1 MTSKYATADKK
12 KKHKRKFYQFP
23 KFWSFSRWK
32 VFNECRARYEFQYL
46 QKLEQPESKH
56 LVRGTF
62 VHTLAENFLDMGGK
76 VPKELKEFA
85 DELKAIRKLGAIS
98 ERTLAFTKSW
108 QETVFD
114 DWKNCWLR
122 VKIDADIT
130 EPTSA
135 TVIDFKTGKPWKDTK
150 DQSEIYAVAK
160 MQRVKEVET
169 VDVEFW
175 YTDSGEVVPYFYS
188 RIRDF
193 KKLKQKWQA
202 RAQEMLAARTFPF
215 TKNAYACKYCP
226 FRSDKELA
234 NGLAGPCEGW
244 KKAK

>member
-1 MTSKYATADKK
+1 MTSKFATADKK

-56 LVRGTF
+56 LTRGTF

-114 DWKNCWLR
+114 DWANCWLR

-130 EPTSA
+130 EPTTA

-160 MQRVKEVET
+160 MQRAKKIES

>member
-1 MTSKYATADKK
+1 MPSKYATADKK

-32 VFNECRARYEFQYL
+32 VFNECRARYEFQFL
-46 QKLEQPESKH
+46 QKLEQPENKH
-56 LVRGTF
+56 QVRGTF
-62 VHTLAENFLDMGGK
+62 VHKLAENFLDMGGK
-76 VPKELKEFA
+76 IPKELKEFA
-85 DELKAIRKLGAIS
+85 AELKIIRKLGAIS

-114 DWKNCWLR
+114 DWANCWLR

-130 EPTSA
+130 EPTTA
-135 TVIDFKTGKPWKDTK
+135 TLIDFKTGKPWKDTK
-150 DQSEIYAVAK
+150 DQSELYAVAK
-160 MQRVKEVET
+160 MQRVKEIES

>member
-1 MTSKYATADKK
+1 MPSKYATADKK

-32 VFNECRARYEFQYL
+32 VFNECRARYEFQFL

-56 LVRGTF
+56 MARGTF
-62 VHTLAENFLDMGGK
+62 VHKLAENFLDMGGK

-85 DELKAIRKLGAIS
+85 AELKAIRKLGALA

-150 DQSEIYAVAK
+150 DQSEVYAVAK
-160 MQRVKEVET
+160 FQRVKEIET
-169 VDVEFW
+169 IDVEFW